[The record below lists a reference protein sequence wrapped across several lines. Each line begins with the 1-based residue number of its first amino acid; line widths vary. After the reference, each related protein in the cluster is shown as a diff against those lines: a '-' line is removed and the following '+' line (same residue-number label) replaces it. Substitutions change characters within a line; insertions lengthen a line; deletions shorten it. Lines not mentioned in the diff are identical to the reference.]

1 MKLSDEAAALI
12 AAQYVLGGQ
21 TPRMRQVVEKRAG
34 RDPRLALALRQ
45 WGEHGA
51 DLAASTAA
59 PEVPERVWLHIKAQ
73 LPRAPAASRGIED
86 ALPWWRRLWG
96 WQSGVAVAAAVAL
109 TVGVLPMLHR
119 APSDQA
125 VLSAPGNENQA
136 PPAANPSNPAVA
148 KSVAPTVAP
157 TVAPSFAPTV
167 APPTSSPANVQ
178 IPAAASLPEVSAE
191 PLALKFESKVV
202 PKLAELT
209 AARRLKRS
217 VAASAPRPLEVTPAI
232 DQRETPM
239 PKKSGNSDSTV
250 IAAPPQTTAAPVT
263 EDHTGRTFTTRG
275 VGGAAAIAGEAVSTL
290 ATKQGAVAW
299 EVRLD
304 EGRGELRVKL
314 LAPQNAGEAG
324 DFELWA
330 IPADGGAPRAIGL
343 IAGDKDVVLS
353 LDKVT
358 QRSVRMASALAVSVE
373 PVGGSPGDGPT
384 GPVNYTGRVEK
395 I

>member
-1 MKLSDEAAALI
+1 MTP
-12 AAQYVLGGQ
+12 Q
-21 TPRMRQVVEKRAG
+21 TS
-34 RDPRLALALRQ
+34 
-45 WGEHGA
+45 
-51 DLAASTAA
+51 STA
-59 PEVPERVWLHIKAQ
+59 
-73 LPRAPAASRGIED
+73 
-86 ALPWWRRLWG
+86 
-96 WQSGVAVAAAVAL
+96 
-109 TVGVLPMLHR
+109 
-119 APSDQA
+119 
-125 VLSAPGNENQA
+125 
-136 PPAANPSNPAVA
+136 
-148 KSVAPTVAP
+148 
-157 TVAPSFAPTV
+157 
-167 APPTSSPANVQ
+167 NVE
-178 IPAAASLPEVSAE
+178 IPDAASLPEVSAA
-191 PLALKFESKVV
+191 PLALKSQSKVV

-217 VAASAPRPLEVTPAI
+217 VAASAPRPLEVTTAVE
-232 DQRETPM
+232 QRETPM
-239 PKKSGNSDSTV
+239 PEKSGNSDSTV
-250 IAAPPQTTAAPVT
+250 IAATPQTTAAPVT

-275 VGGAAAIAGEAVSTL
+275 VGGVAAITGEAVSTL

-304 EGRGELRVKL
+304 EGRDELRVKL
-314 LAPQNAGEAG
+314 LAPQNAGEAR

-330 IPADGGAPRAIGL
+330 IPDDGGAPRAIGL